1 MIILICFLK
10 LKVYVGV
17 CIRSWDC
24 LYISFNRSRFLDGDS
39 VFRIEEDGGLLIFDD
54 GYVYYSLVRSWSRGL
69 VLVI

>member
-1 MIILICFLK
+1 MIILNCFLK